1 MSSRSGPVIA
11 GSRASELALKQTE
24 EVLELLRAAAPN
36 IPLEIRTISTG
47 GDLDDRTPVPQIGV
61 GVFVKE
67 LEAALL
73 RQEIDLAVHSLK
85 DLPSTIS
92 HGLRIGAVIR
102 REDTRDALVNRWRLP
117 LAELPQ
123 GARIGTGSPRRSAQL
138 LAIRPDIQVLP
149 MRGNVPSRLQKASGQ
164 EYDGVVL
171 AMAGLR
177 RLQREKEAAQV
188 FEPEQF
194 LPAPGQGALA
204 VQIRS
209 DDEAMRQLVEPVQ
222 DRDTAMSVRAER
234 TLLSLLGAGCTAPFG
249 AYAEINAQTLTLRA
263 MLAADNSGKQL
274 FRVSASGSAENPE
287 AVARE
292 AYRELVSTGAIEAV
306 KSAGGFR

>member
-1 MSSRSGPVIA
+1 MSSGFRPVIA

-24 EVLELLRAAAPN
+24 EVLELLRIAAPN
-36 IPLEIRTISTG
+36 TPLEVRTIATG
-47 GDLDDRTPVPQIGV
+47 GDLDVRAPVPQIGV

-85 DLPSTIS
+85 DLPSKIS
-92 HGLRIGAVIR
+92 DGLSIGAVIR
-102 REDTRDALVNRWRLP
+102 REDTRDALVNKWRLP

-138 LAIRPDIQVLP
+138 LAIRSDIQVLP
-149 MRGNVPSRLQKASGQ
+149 MRGNVPSRLQKASGE
-164 EYDGVVL
+164 EYDGAVL

-177 RLQREKEAAQV
+177 RLQREDEAVQV

-194 LPAPGQGALA
+194 VPAPGQGALA

-209 DDEAMRQLVEPVQ
+209 DDEEMRQLVEPVQ
-222 DRDTAMSVRAER
+222 DSDTAMSVRVER

-249 AYAEINAQTLTLRA
+249 AYADINDQTLTLRA
-263 MLAADNSGKQL
+263 MLAADSSGKQL
-274 FRVSASGSAENPE
+274 FRVLASGSVDNPE
-287 AVARE
+287 AVAHE
-292 AYRELVSTGAIEAV
+292 AYQELVSTGAIEAV
-306 KSAGGFR
+306 RSAGGMT

>member
-11 GSRASELALKQTE
+11 GSRASELALTQTE
-24 EVLELLRAAAPN
+24 EVLELLRIAAPST
-36 IPLEIRTISTG
+36 PVEVRTIATG
-47 GDLDDRTPVPQIGV
+47 GDLDVRAPVPQIGV

-73 RQEIDLAVHSLK
+73 RQEIDMAVHSLK
-85 DLPSTIS
+85 DLPSKIS
-92 HGLRIGAVIR
+92 DGLSIGAVIR
-102 REDTRDALVNRWRLP
+102 RGDTRDALVNKWRLP
-117 LAELPQ
+117 LAELPR

-149 MRGNVPSRLQKASGQ
+149 MRGNVPTRLQKASSE
-164 EYDGVVL
+164 EYDGAVL

-177 RLQREKEAAQV
+177 RLQREDEAVQV

-194 LPAPGQGALA
+194 VPAPGQGALA

-209 DDEAMRQLVEPVQ
+209 DDEEMRQLVEPVQ
-222 DRDTAMSVRAER
+222 DPDTAMSVRAER

-249 AYAEINAQTLTLRA
+249 AYADIKDQTLTLRA
-263 MLAADNSGKQL
+263 MLAADSSGEQL
-274 FRVSASGSAENPE
+274 FRVSASGSVDNPE
-287 AVARE
+287 AVAHE
-292 AYRELVSTGAIEAV
+292 AYQELVSTGAIEAV
-306 KSAGGFR
+306 RSAGGMK

>member
-24 EVLELLRAAAPN
+24 EVLELLRVTAPDT
-36 IPLEIRTISTG
+36 PLEIRTITTG
-47 GDLDDRTPVPQIGV
+47 GDLDDRSPVPQIGV

-92 HGLRIGAVIR
+92 DGLSIGAVVR
-102 REDTRDALVNRWRLP
+102 REDTRDALVNKWRLP
-117 LAELPQ
+117 LSELPR

-149 MRGNVPSRLQKASGQ
+149 MRGNVPSRLQKASGE
-164 EYDGVVL
+164 EYDGAVL

-177 RLQREKEAAQV
+177 RLQREDEAAQV

-222 DRDTAMSVRAER
+222 DPDTAMSVRAER

-249 AYAEINAQTLTLRA
+249 AYAEISDQTLTLRA
-263 MLAADNSGKQL
+263 MLAVDSSGKRL
-274 FRVSASGSAENPE
+274 FRVSASGSVENPE
-287 AVARE
+287 AVAQR
-292 AYRELVSTGAIEAV
+292 GHIENSSQPGLS
-306 KSAGGFR
+306 KR

>member
-1 MSSRSGPVIA
+1 MCSRSGPVIA
-11 GSRASELALKQTE
+11 GSRASELALRQTE
-24 EVLELLRAAAPN
+24 EVLQLLRIAAPN
-36 IPLEIRTISTG
+36 TPLEVRTITTG
-47 GDLDDRTPVPQIGV
+47 GDMDDRTPVPQIGV

-85 DLPSTIS
+85 DLPSKIS
-92 HGLRIGAVIR
+92 HGLSIGAVIH
-102 REDTRDALVNRWRLP
+102 REDTRDALVNKWRLP
-117 LAELPQ
+117 LSELPQ

-149 MRGNVPSRLQKASGQ
+149 MRGNVPSRLQKASGE
-164 EYDGVVL
+164 EYDGAVL

-177 RLQREKEAAQV
+177 RLRREDEAAQI

-209 DDEAMRQLVEPVQ
+209 DDEEMRQLVEPVQ
-222 DRDTAMSVRAER
+222 DPDTAMSVRAER
-234 TLLSLLGAGCTAPFG
+234 TLLYLLGAGCTAPFG
-249 AYAEINAQTLTLRA
+249 AYADINAQALTLRA
-263 MLAADNSGKQL
+263 MLAADSSGKQV
-274 FRVSASGSAENPE
+274 FRVSASGSARNPE
-287 AVARE
+287 AVARQ
-292 AYRELVSTGAIEAV
+292 AYQELVSTGAIEAV
-306 KSAGGFR
+306 RSAGGIT

>member
-11 GSRASELALKQTE
+11 GSRASELALTQTE
-24 EVLELLRAAAPN
+24 EVLELLRIAAPN
-36 IPLEIRTISTG
+36 TPLEVRTIATG
-47 GDLDDRTPVPQIGV
+47 GDLDVQAPVPQIGV

-85 DLPSTIS
+85 DLPSKIS
-92 HGLRIGAVIR
+92 DGLSIGAVIR
-102 REDTRDALVNRWRLP
+102 RKDTRDALVNKWRLP
-117 LAELPQ
+117 LAELPR

-149 MRGNVPSRLQKASGQ
+149 MRGNVPSRLQKASGE
-164 EYDGVVL
+164 EYDGAVL

-177 RLQREKEAAQV
+177 RLQREGEASQV

-194 LPAPGQGALA
+194 VPAPGQGALA

-209 DDEAMRQLVEPVQ
+209 DDEEMRQLVEPVQ
-222 DRDTAMSVRAER
+222 DSDTAMSVRAER

-249 AYAEINAQTLTLRA
+249 AYADIKDQTLTLRA
-263 MLAADNSGKQL
+263 MLAADSSGERL
-274 FRVSASGSAENPE
+274 FRVLASGSVEDPE

-292 AYRELVSTGAIEAV
+292 AYRELDSTGAIEAV
-306 KSAGGFR
+306 RSAGGMT

>member
-1 MSSRSGPVIA
+1 MGSRSGPVIA

-36 IPLEIRTISTG
+36 TPVEVRTITTG
-47 GDLDDRTPVPQIGV
+47 GDLDDRAPVPQLGV

-67 LEAALL
+67 LEAALM
-73 RQEIDLAVHSLK
+73 RHEIDLAVHSLK
-85 DLPSTIS
+85 DLPSKIS

-102 REDTRDALVNRWRLP
+102 REDTRDALVNKWRLP

-149 MRGNVPSRLQKASGQ
+149 MRGNVPTRLQKASGE
-164 EYDGVVL
+164 EYDGAVL

-177 RLQREKEAAQV
+177 RLRREDEAAQI

-194 LPAPGQGALA
+194 VPAPGQGALA

-222 DRDTAMSVRAER
+222 DPETAMSVRAER

-249 AYAEINAQTLTLRA
+249 AYAEINSQTLTLRA
-263 MLAADNSGKQL
+263 MLAADSSGKQV

-287 AVARE
+287 AIARE
-292 AYRELVSTGAIEAV
+292 AYRELASTGAIEAAR
-306 KSAGGFR
+306 SAGGMT

>member
-149 MRGNVPSRLQKASGQ
+149 MRGNVPNRLQKASGQ

>member
-138 LAIRPDIQVLP
+138 LANRPDIQVLP

>member
-36 IPLEIRTISTG
+36 RPLEIRTISTG

-164 EYDGVVL
+164 EYDGAVL
-171 AMAGLR
+171 AMAGLLRLR
-177 RLQREKEAAQV
+177 REDEAAQV

-222 DRDTAMSVRAER
+222 DPDTAMSVRAER

>member
-274 FRVSASGSAENPE
+274 LRVSASGSAENPE

>member
-149 MRGNVPSRLQKASGQ
+149 MRGNVPNRLQKASGQ

-222 DRDTAMSVRAER
+222 DPDTAMSVRAER

>member
-1 MSSRSGPVIA
+1 MSTRLGPVIA
-11 GSRASELALKQTE
+11 GSRASELALTQTE
-24 EVLELLRAAAPN
+24 EVLELLRTAAPN
-36 IPLEIRTISTG
+36 TPLEVRTITTG
-47 GDLDDRTPVPQIGV
+47 GDLDDRAPVPQLGV

-73 RQEIDLAVHSLK
+73 RHEIDLAVHSLK
-85 DLPSTIS
+85 DLPSKIS

-102 REDTRDALVNRWRLP
+102 REDTRDALVNKWRLP

-149 MRGNVPSRLQKASGQ
+149 MRGNVPSRLQKASGE
-164 EYDGVVL
+164 EYDGAVL

-177 RLQREKEAAQV
+177 RLRREDEAAQV

-194 LPAPGQGALA
+194 VPAPGQGALA

-209 DDEAMRQLVEPVQ
+209 DDEEMRQLVEPVQ
-222 DRDTAMSVRAER
+222 DPDTAMSVRAER

-263 MLAADNSGKQL
+263 ILATDSSGKQL
-274 FRVSASGSAENPE
+274 FRVSASGSVENPE

-292 AYRELVSTGAIEAV
+292 AYRELTSTGAIEAV
-306 KSAGGFR
+306 RSAGGIR

>member
-36 IPLEIRTISTG
+36 IPLEVRTITTG
-47 GDLDDRTPVPQIGV
+47 GDMDDRTPVPQIGV

-85 DLPSTIS
+85 DLPSKIS

-102 REDTRDALVNRWRLP
+102 REDTRDALVNKWRLP
-117 LAELPQ
+117 LLELPQ

-149 MRGNVPSRLQKASGQ
+149 MRGNVPSRLQKASGE
-164 EYDGVVL
+164 EYDGAVL
-171 AMAGLR
+171 AMAGLLRLR
-177 RLQREKEAAQV
+177 REDEAAQV

-222 DRDTAMSVRAER
+222 DPDTAMSVRAER

-263 MLAADNSGKQL
+263 MLAADSSGEQL
-274 FRVSASGSAENPE
+274 FRVSASGSVENPE

>member
-1 MSSRSGPVIA
+1 MSNGVGPVIA

-36 IPLEIRTISTG
+36 TPLEVRTIATG
-47 GDLDDRTPVPQIGV
+47 GDLDDRSPVPQIGV

-85 DLPSTIS
+85 DLPSKIS
-92 HGLRIGAVIR
+92 DGLSIGAVIR
-102 REDTRDALVNRWRLP
+102 RGDTRDALVNKWRLP

-149 MRGNVPSRLQKASGQ
+149 MRGNVPTRLQKASGE
-164 EYDGVVL
+164 EYDGAVL

-177 RLQREKEAAQV
+177 RLQREDEAVQV

-194 LPAPGQGALA
+194 VPAPGQGALA

-209 DDEAMRQLVEPVQ
+209 NDEEMRQLVEPVQ
-222 DRDTAMSVRAER
+222 DADAAMSVTAER

-249 AYAEINAQTLTLRA
+249 AYAEISAQTLTLSA
-263 MLAADNSGKQL
+263 MLAADSSGKRL
-274 FRVSASGSAENPE
+274 FRVSASGSAADPE
-287 AVARE
+287 AVAHE
-292 AYRELVSTGAIEAV
+292 AYRELGLNGAIEAV
-306 KSAGGFR
+306 RAAGGFG

>member
-102 REDTRDALVNRWRLP
+102 REDTRDALENRCRLP

>member
-1 MSSRSGPVIA
+1 MSSRLGPVIA

-24 EVLELLRAAAPN
+24 EVLALLRSAAPGR
-36 IPLEIRTISTG
+36 PLEIRTISTG

>member
-149 MRGNVPSRLQKASGQ
+149 MRGNVPNRLKKASGQ

>member
-36 IPLEIRTISTG
+36 RPLEIRTITTG
-47 GDLDDRTPVPQIGV
+47 GDLDDRSPVPQIGV

-92 HGLRIGAVIR
+92 DGLSIGAVVC
-102 REDTRDALVNRWRLP
+102 REDPRDVLVNKWRLP
-117 LAELPQ
+117 LEELPQ
-123 GARIGTGSPRRSAQL
+123 GTRIGTGSPRRSAQV
-138 LAIRPDIQVLP
+138 LAVRPDIQVLP
-149 MRGNVPSRLQKASGQ
+149 MRGNVPSRLQKASGE
-164 EYDGVVL
+164 EYDGAVL

-177 RLQREKEAAQV
+177 RLQREDEAAQV
-188 FEPEQF
+188 FEPEQ
-194 LPAPGQGALA
+194 LVPAPGQGALA

-222 DRDTAMSVRAER
+222 DQDTAMSVRAER

-249 AYAEINAQTLTLRA
+249 AYGEINAQTLTLRA
-263 MLAADNSGKQL
+263 MLAADSSGKRL
-274 FRVSASGSAENPE
+274 FRASASGSAENPE
-287 AVARE
+287 AVARY
-292 AYRELVSTGAIEAV
+292 AYQELVSTGAIEAV
-306 KSAGGFR
+306 RAAGGIT

>member
-1 MSSRSGPVIA
+1 MGPVIA
-11 GSRASELALKQTE
+11 GSRASELALTQTE

-36 IPLEIRTISTG
+36 RPLEVRTITTG
-47 GDLDDRTPVPQIGV
+47 GDLDDRAPVPQLGV

-85 DLPSTIS
+85 DLPSKIS

-102 REDTRDALVNRWRLP
+102 REDTRDALVNKWRLP
-117 LAELPQ
+117 LAELPR

-149 MRGNVPSRLQKASGQ
+149 MRGNVPSRLQKASGE
-164 EYDGVVL
+164 EYDGAVL

-177 RLQREKEAAQV
+177 RLRREDEAAQV

-194 LPAPGQGALA
+194 VPAPGQGALA

-209 DDEAMRQLVEPVQ
+209 DDEEMRQLVEPVQ
-222 DRDTAMSVRAER
+222 DPDTAMSVRAER

-263 MLAADNSGKQL
+263 ILATDSSGKQL
-274 FRVSASGSAENPE
+274 FRVSASGSVENPE

-292 AYRELVSTGAIEAV
+292 AYRELTSTGAIEAV
-306 KSAGGFR
+306 RSAGGIR